1 MRLVQ
6 GRRKWVAALGIA
18 EIIPPPAFDICCQL
32 LLHGVVVEI
41 SDGGAAFLVIDFEG
55 AAKGMTEKLP
65 RPEYGSIV

>member
-1 MRLVQ
+1 MA
-6 GRRKWVAALGIA
+6 RRM
-18 EIIPPPAFDICCQL
+18 AFDACDWSRAVENGWL

-41 SDGGAAFLVIDFEG
+41 SDGGAAFLVIDFDG